1 MTEQASRAGA
11 LRPNELEAI
20 YAISQA
26 VAGGGNPEITLND
39 IIRLARP
46 VFIFDNMV
54 LYEKRGDTPF
64 EPTFAR
70 AIGRGR
76 FNEADLAWG
85 EATASDVF
93 VCGRIVT
100 RKEEPADG
108 QQDRNSSRYFL
119 GIPLNVGGDMMG
131 ALVFVRFGGPLYSPD
146 QTYLAEFIAAHVAQ
160 LLEHT
165 VLVDRI
171 ADLEARRRLDSLQD
185 DFIAMISH
193 ELLTPLGFIKGY
205 ATTLLRED
213 IQWDDT
219 SRHEFLQIIDEE
231 SDRLRELI
239 DNLMD
244 SSRLQAGTL
253 RMNMQ
258 PLRLDMLLKDM
269 ATRARSRD
277 ETLKIDVAIKQPG
290 LIIQSDPARL
300 AQVFDNLLT
309 NATKYAP
316 GSPIEIVL
324 DRPEALARISV
335 IDHGPGIPP
344 EHMPNLF
351 KRFFR
356 VPGQNTSI
364 RGTGLG
370 LYICRQIVQA
380 HGGEITVS
388 SQPGKGTTFYIHLPV
403 ERQV

>member
-1 MTEQASRAGA
+1 MTDQISGVGA
-11 LRPNELEAI
+11 LRPHELEAI

-26 VAGGGNPEITLND
+26 VAGGGNPETTLNE
-39 IIRLARP
+39 IIRLVRP

-76 FNEADLAWG
+76 FQEADLAWG
-85 EATASDVF
+85 EATASEVF
-93 VCGRIVT
+93 VSSRIVT
-100 RKEEPADG
+100 RKDEAWDDAP
-108 QQDRNSSRYFL
+108 DRNNTRYFL
-119 GIPLNVGGDMMG
+119 GIPLNVGGEMMG
-131 ALVFVRFGGPLYSPD
+131 ALIFVRFGGPSYSAD
-146 QTYLAEFIAAHVAQ
+146 QTYLAEFIAVHVAQ

-213 IQWDDT
+213 IEWDSA
-219 SRHEFLQIIDEE
+219 SRREFLQIIDEE
-231 SDRLRELI
+231 SDRLRDLI

-253 RMNMQ
+253 HMNTQ

-277 ETLKIDVAIKQPG
+277 ENLKINVTIRTAGMIAQA
-290 LIIQSDPARL
+290 DPARL
-300 AQVFDNLLT
+300 AQVFENLLS
-309 NATKYAP
+309 NASKYAP
-316 GSPIEIVL
+316 GSPIDIIL
-324 DRPEALARISV
+324 DRPDALARIAV
-335 IDHGPGIPP
+335 IDHGPGIAP
-344 EHMPNLF
+344 EHLPKLF

-356 VPGQNTSI
+356 VPGQSISI

-388 SQPGKGTTFYIHLPV
+388 SQPGQGTTFYIHIPV